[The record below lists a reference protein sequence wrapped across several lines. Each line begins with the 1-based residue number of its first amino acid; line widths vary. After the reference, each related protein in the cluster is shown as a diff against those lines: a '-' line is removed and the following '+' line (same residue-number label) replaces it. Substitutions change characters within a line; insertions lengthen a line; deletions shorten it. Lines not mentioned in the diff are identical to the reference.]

1 MTMPDFRRYSV
12 CLMTNDGRMRILF
25 HSDSYDQCDAK
36 LDHYCDMFPN
46 ALVDIYKRDVLQN
59 CVLAD

>member
-1 MTMPDFRRYSV
+1 MPDFRAFSV
-12 CLMTNDGRMRILF
+12 CLMNAEGKLRILF
-25 HSDSYDQCDAK
+25 HSDSYDQCDEK
-36 LDHYCDMFPN
+36 LDHYSDMFPN

>member
-1 MTMPDFRRYSV
+1 MRGK
-12 CLMTNDGRMRILF
+12 LRILF
-25 HSDSYDQCDAK
+25 HSDSYDQCDEK
-36 LDHYCDMFPN
+36 LDHYSDMFPN

>member
-1 MTMPDFRRYSV
+1 MPDFRAFSV
-12 CLMTNDGRMRILF
+12 CLMNDEGKLRILF
-25 HSDSYDQCDAK
+25 HSDSYEQCDEK
-36 LDHYCDMFPN
+36 LDHYSDMFPN